1 LVPTEEDD
9 EVNIGDKVER
19 SDEEEKEEEENC
31 RVDPDKSMRETSGT
45 KDTGMWSCDL
55 E

>member
-1 LVPTEEDD
+1 LVPTGEDD
-9 EVNIGDKVER
+9 DDDDND
-19 SDEEEKEEEENC
+19 DEKEGSEEEEEEDC
-31 RVDPDKSMRETSGT
+31 RVDPVKSMRETSGM